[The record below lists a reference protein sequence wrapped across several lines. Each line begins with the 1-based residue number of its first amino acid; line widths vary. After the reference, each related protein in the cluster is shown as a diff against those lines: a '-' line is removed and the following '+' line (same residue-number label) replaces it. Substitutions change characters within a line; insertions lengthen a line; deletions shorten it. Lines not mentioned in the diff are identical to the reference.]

1 MIRKKILKNI
11 ENEYITE
18 SDLLKKLD
26 ITHEKLKQHL
36 LDLKEAGYLIKIDAE
51 KGYKLESIPDIL
63 EPFEISRGL
72 DTNYIGHSIHLYK
85 ELESTNTTAKKFVEQ
100 DAKEGT
106 IIIAESQTAG
116 RTRKHDGWVSPEGGI
131 YMTMILRPEV
141 SLKEASKLTIVT
153 GVAIAKTLHDVFDID
168 VGIKWPN
175 DLLIGNK
182 KICGI
187 LTEAVTDYDEIK
199 AVLVGIGVDVN
210 FDEDK
215 LPDKLKDVATSV
227 KAELDTEYNRAEIIK
242 EFFKV
247 FEELYEQYKKHDF
260 KYIVSEWRKLSTT
273 TGNRVKV
280 YTGRKV
286 IYADAVGITNEGAL
300 IIEHEDGKLE
310 KVISGEIEII
320 DDE

>member
-1 MIRKKILKNI
+1 
-11 ENEYITE
+11 
-18 SDLLKKLD
+18 
-26 ITHEKLKQHL
+26 
-36 LDLKEAGYLIKIDAE
+36 
-51 KGYKLESIPDIL
+51 
-63 EPFEISRGL
+63 
-72 DTNYIGHSIHLYK
+72 
-85 ELESTNTTAKKFVEQ
+85 
-100 DAKEGT
+100 
-106 IIIAESQTAG
+106 
-116 RTRKHDGWVSPEGGI
+116 
-131 YMTMILRPEV
+131 MTMILRPEV

-247 FEELYEQYKKHDF
+247 FEELYEQYKNMTSNIL
-260 KYIVSEWRKLSTT
+260 YL
-273 TGNRVKV
+273 
-280 YTGRKV
+280 
-286 IYADAVGITNEGAL
+286 
-300 IIEHEDGKLE
+300 
-310 KVISGEIEII
+310 SGEDYLQQQVIV
-320 DDE
+320 